1 MAEAHQDIC
10 HVWEE
15 DKDPLLE
22 WLAAWWLT
30 LDFQGDPPGHHT
42 VADCGY
48 SQPSKANS
56 ASECSQALA
65 MTVCPAALLTG
76 SLAHF

>member
-1 MAEAHQDIC
+1 MAEAHQDV
-10 HVWEE
+10 HHMWKE
-15 DKDPLLE
+15 DQKPVLE
-22 WLAAWWLT
+22 WLAVQGLT
-30 LDFQGDPPGHHT
+30 LDFRGDPPGHYT
-42 VADCGY
+42 VTDCGY

-65 MTVCPAALLTG
+65 MTVCPAALLTE